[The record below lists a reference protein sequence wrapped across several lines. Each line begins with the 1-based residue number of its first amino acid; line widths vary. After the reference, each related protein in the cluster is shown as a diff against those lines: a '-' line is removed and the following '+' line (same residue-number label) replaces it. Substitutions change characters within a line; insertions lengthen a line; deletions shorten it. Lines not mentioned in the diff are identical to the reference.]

1 MSAVKKKGRPAKR
14 EGRERMEK
22 VYTFRADLET
32 QAAIIKLIAYVDER
46 MPMGAAPGSVQAA
59 AIRHGLLFAASKLA
73 PADPDVKGSREKT

>member
-14 EGRERMEK
+14 ESRERMEK

-32 QAAIIKLIAYVDER
+32 QAAITKLIAFVDER

-59 AIRHGLLFAASKLA
+59 AIRHGLLYAASKLA
-73 PADPDVKGSREKT
+73 PASSNVIEPPEET